1 MFKPAALPVKIEA
14 EIEGDGFKTEVL
26 FEAQKPGELNKPG
39 QVLIGE
45 ILACK
50 AAAVMG
56 ALKSLPG
63 GSLQNQKLHLCR
75 IGKKKKCMRQDG
87 KERVYHV
94 ETPRCGGPV
103 GGLSKLG

>member
-1 MFKPAALPVKIEA
+1 MFKPSALPVKVEA
-14 EIEGDGFKTEVL
+14 EIGGDGLKSAMIFEVQKT
-26 FEAQKPGELNKPG
+26 GELNKSG

-63 GSLQNQKLHLCR
+63 GSLQNQ
-75 IGKKKKCMRQDG
+75 
-87 KERVYHV
+87 
-94 ETPRCGGPV
+94 
-103 GGLSKLG
+103 